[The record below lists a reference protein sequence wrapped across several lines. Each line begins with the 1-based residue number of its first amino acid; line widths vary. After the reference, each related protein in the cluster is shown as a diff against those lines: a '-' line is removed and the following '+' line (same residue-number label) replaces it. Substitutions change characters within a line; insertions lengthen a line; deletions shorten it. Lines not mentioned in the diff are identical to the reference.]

1 MILTELSTPRLLLRR
16 WELSDSHD
24 ALSIFGDRA
33 IQRELRTDG
42 RVILCK
48 TEMLQELEKFANRPP
63 NCIERGELAVV
74 CTSSNRAI
82 GGITWS
88 QIESPSRS
96 GLQAIEMSWM
106 LASEVW
112 GNGYGTE
119 AVLFLLRDMMLQIDQ
134 PIEVVSVCFPKNERA
149 FALAHKIG
157 MHLAGVTLTS
167 TGTTVAVFH
176 TVLHPAVAAKAA

>member
-1 MILTELSTPRLLLRR
+1 MILHELLTPRLKLRR
-16 WELSDSHD
+16 WELSDAAA
-24 ALSIFGDRA
+24 ALSVFGDPA
-33 IQRELRTDG
+33 VQCQLRTDG
-42 RVILCK
+42 KYVR
-48 TEMLQELEKFANRPP
+48 TEVEMKLAIETLISRPP
-63 NCIERGELAVV
+63 NCVNRGELAIV
-74 CTSSNRAI
+74 CSDPSRAI
-82 GGITWS
+82 GGITWNP
-88 QIESPSRS
+88 IDSPSKS
-96 GLQAIEMSWM
+96 GLSAIEMSWM
-106 LASEVW
+106 LSSEVW

-157 MHLAGVTLTS
+157 MHLAGVTQTS